1 MAMESHGKSL
11 EVSLGKTWT
20 NCGCKNSPPKGWL
33 KPYIYINNGLNLLLT
48 GAAFLPSAMFDD
60 TSALR
65 QTAQGSKGASTNG
78 LLEAHDPTN
87 QHMRW
92 MTQVCAPL
100 NGYDMN

>member
-1 MAMESHGKSL
+1 MDQLWMQELTTKRMV
-11 EVSLGKTWT
+11 ETI
-20 NCGCKNSPPKGWL
+20 
-33 KPYIYINNGLNLLLT
+33 YIYINNGLNLLLT

-87 QHMRW
+87 QHVRW